1 MLVTGHQPNYL
12 PYLGLL
18 AKVARADLFV
28 VVDNVQFV
36 KRGPFGFQ
44 HRAKIRTAQGWHWLT
59 VPVIT
64 SGRFTQRI
72 NEVEI
77 DRRLPWRR
85 KHWES
90 IRRNYSRAP
99 HFSAG
104 RQTDVFRQLYERDWE
119 RLVDLNL
126 TALRYLL
133 GAFGITTPMV
143 VASEAGI
150 EGRATGL
157 ILDIC
162 RKTGAGA
169 YLHGPHGPDYAD
181 LAAIRDAGYANFV
194 LDFQHPA
201 YPQVYRGFEPNM
213 AGIDLLFCLG
223 GEAGLEMLLDGNAP
237 RPLDPPAEGGT
248 SSAEGRMDLKVH
260 PYT

>member
-12 PYLGLL
+12 PYLGIL

-44 HRAKIRTAQGWHWLT
+44 HRAKVRTPRGWHWLT

-64 SGRFTQRI
+64 AGRFTQRI

-85 KHWES
+85 KHWGS
-90 IRRNYSRAP
+90 IRRYYSRSA
-99 HFSAG
+99 HFREHAEFFEEVYQ
-104 RQTDVFRQLYERDWE
+104 RNWH
-119 RLVDLNL
+119 RLIDLNL
-126 TALRYLL
+126 TVLRYLL
-133 GAFGITTPMV
+133 RAFGITTPTV

-157 ILDIC
+157 IVDIC
-162 RKTGAGA
+162 RETGASG
-169 YLHGPHGPDYAD
+169 YLHGRHGPDYAD
-181 LAAIRDAGYANFV
+181 LAAIRRAGFANFV
-194 LDFQHPA
+194 LDFQHPT
-201 YPQVYRGFEPNM
+201 YPQVYPGFEPYM
-213 AGIDLLFCLG
+213 AGIDLLFCVG
-223 GEAGLEMLLDGNAP
+223 GEAGRELMLTDNEP
-237 RPLDPPAEGGT
+237 RPVDGV
-248 SSAEGRMDLKVH
+248 SSPKDGAR
-260 PYT
+260 

>member
-1 MLVTGHQPNYL
+1 MLVTAHQPNYL

-44 HRAKIRTAQGWHWLT
+44 HRAKIRTPRGWHWLT

-85 KHWES
+85 KHWEG

-99 HFSAG
+99 HFGSYKDG
-104 RQTDVFRQLYERDWE
+104 FEELYRPDWQ

-126 TALRYLL
+126 AVLQHLL
-133 GAFGITTPMV
+133 KAFAITTPVV

-157 ILDIC
+157 IIDIC
-162 RKTGAGA
+162 RRTGADA
-169 YLHGPHGPDYAD
+169 YLHGRHGPDYAD
-181 LAAIRDAGYANFV
+181 LGAIEEAGYANLM
-194 LDFQHPA
+194 LDFQHPT
-201 YPQVYRGFEPNM
+201 YTQVYPGFEPYL

-223 GEAGLEMLLDGNAP
+223 AKAGLELLLAGNRP
-237 RPLDPPAEGGT
+237 RPIDEVT
-248 SSAEGRMDLKVH
+248 SPRGLSEKQGRL
-260 PYT
+260 

>member
-85 KHWES
+85 KHWGS

-99 HFSAG
+99 HFSAHTSRTTG
-104 RQTDVFRQLYERDWE
+104 RRTDFFRQLYERDWE
-119 RLVDLNL
+119 RLIDLNL
-126 TALRYLL
+126 TVLGYLL
-133 GAFGITTPMV
+133 KEFGITTPMV

-162 RKTGAGA
+162 RKTGASA
-169 YLHGPHGPDYAD
+169 YLHGRHGRDYAD
-181 LAAIRDAGYANFV
+181 LAAIRQAGYANFV
-194 LDFQHPA
+194 LDFQHPT
-201 YPQVYRGFEPNM
+201 YPQVYPGFQSNM
-213 AGIDLLFCLG
+213 AGIDLLFCSG
-223 GEAGLEMLLDGNAP
+223 GEAGLELLLAGNVP
-237 RPLDPPAEGGT
+237 RPLDQVDATRTGG
-248 SSAEGRMDLKVH
+248 
-260 PYT
+260 

>member
-12 PYLGLL
+12 PYLGIL
-18 AKVARADLFV
+18 AKAARADLFV

-44 HRAKIRTAQGWHWLT
+44 HRAKIRTPQGWQWLT

-90 IRRNYSRAP
+90 IRRNYSRSA
-99 HFSAG
+99 HFHEHAEFFEG
-104 RQTDVFRQLYERDWE
+104 LYREDWHL
-119 RLVDLNL
+119 LVNLNL
-126 TALRYLL
+126 TVLRYLL
-133 GAFGITTPMV
+133 GAFGITTPVV

-150 EGRATGL
+150 GGRATEL
-157 ILDIC
+157 IIDIC
-162 RKTGAGA
+162 RKTGATG
-169 YLHGPHGPDYAD
+169 YLHGRHGPDYAD
-181 LAAIRDAGYANFV
+181 LAAIRRAGFANFV
-194 LDFQHPA
+194 LDFRHPT
-201 YPQVYRGFEPNM
+201 YPQVYPGFEPYM
-213 AGIDLLFCLG
+213 ASIDLLFCLG
-223 GEAGLEMLLDGNAP
+223 GEAGLELILAGNEP
-237 RPLDPPAEGGT
+237 RPVDEVPPPEEGG
-248 SSAEGRMDLKVH
+248 
-260 PYT
+260 